1 MFELIWGILNFVL
14 IFYLLYILLYSVKL
28 IKEKF
33 GIFAS
38 FIFVIGIMSFA
49 SPENKEK
56 DSKEFPVEEKV
67 NSEINKISGFK
78 NIKIDKQ
85 IATSKNLFIY
95 FKNTNGSIAPV
106 KYSSTYE
113 GFVSGKYW
121 DVSDINLTKIQNN
134 TYRYKVDGTLKWR
147 IFGLELYSQPKYY
160 FGTVKF

>member
-1 MFELIWGILNFVL
+1 MM
-14 IFYLLYILLYSVKL
+14 FYLSFDKQHMEFFKMGYYISSKWYRSAPGMLAHWCPGCN
-28 IKEKF
+28 ERH
-33 GIFAS
+33 
-38 FIFVIGIMSFA
+38 FIYV
-49 SPENKEK
+49 KEK

-147 IFGLELYSQPKYY
+147 ILGLELYSQPKYY
-160 FGTVKF
+160 FGTVNF

>member
-49 SPENKEK
+49 SSENKEK

-95 FKNTNGSIAPV
+95 FKNTN
-106 KYSSTYE
+106 E
-113 GFVSGKYW
+113 VSLP
-121 DVSDINLTKIQNN
+121 SNIQVLM
-134 TYRYKVDGTLKWR
+134 KVL
-147 IFGLELYSQPKYY
+147 FLENIGMFLILI
-160 FGTVKF
+160 